1 MALLSHLSLW
11 IMGTIP
17 IRTMLIPT
25 MPIRMTMQATQ
36 EIQTTPASRSS
47 ALWKLL
53 PMTRSL
59 SNEVTCQLV
68 GFTEFEDLVSVGDQV
83 KVQVI
88 FNTDGTFT
96 ILHIEIFAG
105 DNNGK
110 TIYSSADADA
120 TPSVLWTSPPN
131 AQ

>member
-1 MALLSHLSLW
+1 
-11 IMGTIP
+11 
-17 IRTMLIPT
+17 
-25 MPIRMTMQATQ
+25 
-36 EIQTTPASRSS
+36 
-47 ALWKLL
+47 
-53 PMTRSL
+53 
-59 SNEVTCQLV
+59 VTCQLV

-120 TPSVLWTSPPN
+120 APSVLRTSPPN